1 MNKIV
6 NQLKGDK
13 TIWAVII
20 LLAIVSFLPVYSA
33 STNLVYTV
41 GNGTGSTFMLLL
53 KHLTHLFIGMLIVF
67 LVHKIHFE
75 KFKKYSIFAIW
86 IIIPALLFTLLQGK
100 TIGGANASRWLVIP
114 FVNFSFQPSTLA
126 FTILMVYLARTLT
139 KINETKYTFRD
150 SVIQIWIPVGAVLI
164 FILPSNFSTAA
175 LMFAMV
181 FMLLYIGQYPLKY
194 LGIVLTTGIAL
205 LALFF
210 LLAQAFP
217 KHKTFSRVNTW
228 VSRIENFTSDKPDED
243 KYQIENAKIAIA
255 VGKINGVGPG
265 KSIQKNFLPQSSSDF
280 IFAIIIEEYGLI
292 GGYVLV
298 FFYMLLFFRF
308 LIRANKTTNLFG
320 KLLIIG
326 LGFPIIIQALINMGV
341 AVELLPVTGQP
352 LPLISSGGTSI
363 WMTCLSLGIILS
375 VTKREDEIAADLKDF
390 QDKEAALQRLIERE
404 VVVMNAESS
413 EETLSEN
420 EHKVNDMKY
429 SIRESLKQEN
439 ELDTQGDSFVNGQN
453 PMKAVINKK

>member
-67 LVHKIHFE
+67 LVHKMHFE

-126 FTILMVYLARTLT
+126 FTILMVYVARTLT

>member
-67 LVHKIHFE
+67 LVHKMHFE

-86 IIIPALLFTLLQGK
+86 IIIPALLFTILQGK

-126 FTILMVYLARTLT
+126 FTILMVYVARTLT

-194 LGIVLTTGIAL
+194 LGIVLATGIAL

-413 EETLSEN
+413 EETLSKE
-420 EHKVNDMKY
+420 EHKANDMKY

-439 ELDTQGDSFVNGQN
+439 ELDTQGDSLVNGQN

>member
-1 MNKIV
+1 MNKILH
-6 NQLKGDK
+6 QLKGDK
-13 TIWAVII
+13 TIWAVIA
-20 LLAIVSFLPVYSA
+20 LLAILSFLPVYSA

-41 GNGTGSTFMLLL
+41 GNGKGSTLVLLL
-53 KHLTHLFIGMLIVF
+53 KHCSHVIIGLGIVF
-67 LVHKIHFE
+67 FIHKIHFE

-100 TIGGANASRWLVIP
+100 TIGGANASRWLEIP

-126 FTILMVYLARTLT
+126 FTILMVYVARTLT
-139 KINETKYTFRD
+139 KINETKYTFKD
-150 SVIQIWIPVGAVLI
+150 SVIQIWVPVGSVLI

-194 LGIVLTTGIAL
+194 LAIVLAAGLAL

-228 VSRIENFTSDKPDED
+228 VSRIENFTTDKPDED

-280 IFAIIIEEYGLI
+280 IFAIIVEEYGLI

-308 LIRANKTTNLFG
+308 LIRANKTSNLFG
-320 KLLIIG
+320 KLLVIG

-404 VVVMNAESS
+404 VVVMNAENAA
-413 EETLSEN
+413 ETLSED
-420 EHKVNDMKY
+420 EHKVNNMKY

-439 ELDTQGDSFVNGQN
+439 EAEQQGDSLVNGQN
-453 PMKAVINKK
+453 PMNAVINKK

>member
-1 MNKIV
+1 MNKII

-13 TIWAVII
+13 TIWAVIV
-20 LLAIVSFLPVYSA
+20 LLALVSFLPVYSA

-41 GNGTGSTFMLLL
+41 GNGKGSTLILLL
-53 KHLTHLFIGMLIVF
+53 KHCTHVIIGLGIVF
-67 LVHKIHFE
+67 FIHKLHFE

-100 TIGGANASRWLVIP
+100 TIGGANASRWLEIP

-126 FTILMVYLARTLT
+126 FAILMVYVARTLT
-139 KINETKYTFRD
+139 KINETKYTFKD

-194 LGIVLTTGIAL
+194 LGIVLAIGMAS

-228 VSRIENFTSDKPDED
+228 VSRIENFTTDKPDED

-308 LIRANKTTNLFG
+308 LIRANKTKNLFG

-404 VVVMNAESS
+404 VVVMNAENAA
-413 EETLSEN
+413 ENLSED

-429 SIRESLKQEN
+429 SIRESLKQDN
-439 ELDTQGDSFVNGQN
+439 ETEQGDSLVNGQN
-453 PMKAVINKK
+453 PMNAVINKK

>member
-1 MNKIV
+1 MNKII

-13 TIWAVII
+13 TIWAVIV
-20 LLAIVSFLPVYSA
+20 LLALVSFLPVYSA

-41 GNGTGSTFMLLL
+41 GNGKGSTLILLL
-53 KHLTHLFIGMLIVF
+53 KHCTHVIIGLGIVF
-67 LVHKIHFE
+67 FIHKLHFE

-100 TIGGANASRWLVIP
+100 TIGGANASRWLEIP

-126 FTILMVYLARTLT
+126 FAILMVYVARTLT
-139 KINETKYTFRD
+139 KINETKYTFKD

-194 LGIVLTTGIAL
+194 LGIVLAIGLAS

-404 VVVMNAESS
+404 VVVMNAENS
-413 EETLSEN
+413 EETLSED

-439 ELDTQGDSFVNGQN
+439 ELKTQGDSLVNGQN
-453 PMKAVINKK
+453 PMNAVINKK

>member
-67 LVHKIHFE
+67 LVHKMPFE

-126 FTILMVYLARTLT
+126 FTILMVYVARTLT
-139 KINETKYTFRD
+139 KINETKYTFKD

-194 LGIVLTTGIAL
+194 LGIILASGIAL

-308 LIRANKTTNLFG
+308 LIRANKTNNLFG

-390 QDKEAALQRLIERE
+390 QDREAALQRLIERE
-404 VVVMNAESS
+404 VVVMNAENSDETTS
-413 EETLSEN
+413 EDKK
-420 EHKVNDMKY
+420 KVNNMKY

-439 ELDTQGDSFVNGQN
+439 EIDQQGDSLINGQN
-453 PMKAVINKK
+453 PINAVINKK

>member
-53 KHLTHLFIGMLIVF
+53 KHFTHLFIGMLIVF
-67 LVHKIHFE
+67 FVHKMHFE

-126 FTILMVYLARTLT
+126 FAILMVYVARTLT
-139 KINETKYTFRD
+139 KINETKYTFKD
-150 SVIQIWIPVGAVLI
+150 SVIQIWMPVGAVLL

-194 LGIVLTTGIAL
+194 LGIVLAIGVAA

-228 VSRIENFTSDKPDED
+228 VSRIENFTTDKPDED

-292 GGYVLV
+292 GGYTLV

-404 VVVMNAESS
+404 VVVMNTENS
-413 EETLSEN
+413 EETLSED
-420 EHKVNDMKY
+420 EYKVKDMKY

-439 ELDTQGDSFVNGQN
+439 ELDTQGDSLVNGQN
-453 PMKAVINKK
+453 PMNAVINKK

>member
-67 LVHKIHFE
+67 LVHKMPFE

-126 FTILMVYLARTLT
+126 FTILMVYVARTLT
-139 KINETKYTFRD
+139 KINETKYTFKD

-194 LGIVLTTGIAL
+194 LGIILASGIAL

-308 LIRANKTTNLFG
+308 LIRANKTNNLFG

-390 QDKEAALQRLIERE
+390 QDREAALQRLIERE
-404 VVVMNAESS
+404 VVVMNAENSDETTS
-413 EETLSEN
+413 EDEK
-420 EHKVNDMKY
+420 KVNNMKY

-439 ELDTQGDSFVNGQN
+439 EIDQQGDSLINGQN
-453 PMKAVINKK
+453 PMNAVINKK

>member
-67 LVHKIHFE
+67 LVHKMHFE

-126 FTILMVYLARTLT
+126 FTILMVYVARTLT

-194 LGIVLTTGIAL
+194 LGIVLATGIAL

-404 VVVMNAESS
+404 VVVMNAENS
-413 EETLSEN
+413 EETLSED

-439 ELDTQGDSFVNGQN
+439 ELDTQGDSLVNGQN

>member
-67 LVHKIHFE
+67 LVHKMPFE

-126 FTILMVYLARTLT
+126 FTILMVYVARTLT
-139 KINETKYTFRD
+139 KINETKYTFKD
-150 SVIQIWIPVGAVLI
+150 SVIQIWIPVGAVLL

-194 LGIVLTTGIAL
+194 LGIILASGIAL

-308 LIRANKTTNLFG
+308 LIRANKTNNLFG

-390 QDKEAALQRLIERE
+390 QDREAALQRLIERE
-404 VVVMNAESS
+404 VVVMNAENSNETTS
-413 EETLSEN
+413 EDEK
-420 EHKVNDMKY
+420 KVNNMKY

-439 ELDTQGDSFVNGQN
+439 EIDQQGDSLINGQN
-453 PMKAVINKK
+453 PINAVINKK

>member
-67 LVHKIHFE
+67 LVHKMPFE

-126 FTILMVYLARTLT
+126 FTILMVYVARTLT
-139 KINETKYTFRD
+139 KINETKYTFKD

-194 LGIVLTTGIAL
+194 LGIVLATGIAL

-308 LIRANKTTNLFG
+308 LIRANKTNNLFG

-404 VVVMNAESS
+404 VVVMNAENSDETTS
-413 EETLSEN
+413 EDEK
-420 EHKVNDMKY
+420 KVNNMKY

-439 ELDTQGDSFVNGQN
+439 EIDQQGDSLINGQN
-453 PMKAVINKK
+453 PMNAVINKK

>member
-67 LVHKIHFE
+67 LVHKMPFE

-126 FTILMVYLARTLT
+126 FTILMVYVARTLT
-139 KINETKYTFRD
+139 KINETKYTFKD

-194 LGIVLTTGIAL
+194 LGIILASGIAL

-308 LIRANKTTNLFG
+308 LIRANKTNNLFG

-375 VTKREDEIAADLKDF
+375 VTKKEDEIAADLKDF
-390 QDKEAALQRLIERE
+390 QDREAALQRLIERE
-404 VVVMNAESS
+404 VVVMNAENSDETTS
-413 EETLSEN
+413 EDEK
-420 EHKVNDMKY
+420 KVNNMKY

-439 ELDTQGDSFVNGQN
+439 EIDQQGDSLINGQN
-453 PMKAVINKK
+453 PMNAVINKK

>member
-67 LVHKIHFE
+67 LVHKMHFE

-86 IIIPALLFTLLQGK
+86 IIIPALLFTILQGK

-126 FTILMVYLARTLT
+126 FTILMVYVARTLT

-194 LGIVLTTGIAL
+194 LGIVLATGIAL

-390 QDKEAALQRLIERE
+390 QDKEEALQRLIERE

-413 EETLSEN
+413 KETLSEE
-420 EHKVNDMKY
+420 EHKANDMKY

-439 ELDTQGDSFVNGQN
+439 ELDTQGDSLVNGQN

>member
-67 LVHKIHFE
+67 LVHKMPFE

-100 TIGGANASRWLVIP
+100 TISGANASRWLVIP

-126 FTILMVYLARTLT
+126 FTILMVYVARTLT

-194 LGIVLTTGIAL
+194 LGIVLATGIAL

-308 LIRANKTTNLFG
+308 LIRANKTNNLFG

-390 QDKEAALQRLIERE
+390 QDREAALQRLIERE
-404 VVVMNAESS
+404 VVVMNAENSDETTS
-413 EETLSEN
+413 EDEK
-420 EHKVNDMKY
+420 KVNNMKY

-439 ELDTQGDSFVNGQN
+439 EIDQQGDSLINGQN
-453 PMKAVINKK
+453 PMNAVINKK

>member
-67 LVHKIHFE
+67 LVHKMPFE

-126 FTILMVYLARTLT
+126 FTILMVYVARTLT

-194 LGIVLTTGIAL
+194 LGIVLATGIAL

-308 LIRANKTTNLFG
+308 LIRANKTNNLFG

-390 QDKEAALQRLIERE
+390 QDREAALQRLIERE
-404 VVVMNAESS
+404 VVVMNAENSDETTS
-413 EETLSEN
+413 EDEK
-420 EHKVNDMKY
+420 KVNNMKY

-439 ELDTQGDSFVNGQN
+439 EIDQQGDSLINGQN
-453 PMKAVINKK
+453 PMNAVINKK

>member
-1 MNKIV
+1 MNKII

-13 TIWAVII
+13 TIWAVIV
-20 LLAIVSFLPVYSA
+20 LLALVSFLPVYSA

-41 GNGTGSTFMLLL
+41 GNGKGSTLILLL
-53 KHLTHLFIGMLIVF
+53 KHCTHVIIGLGIVF
-67 LVHKIHFE
+67 FIHKLHFE

-100 TIGGANASRWLVIP
+100 TIGGANASRWLEIP

-126 FTILMVYLARTLT
+126 FAILMVYVARTLT
-139 KINETKYTFRD
+139 KINETKYTFKD

-194 LGIVLTTGIAL
+194 LGIVLAIGLAS

-255 VGKINGVGPG
+255 VGKINGLGPG

-404 VVVMNAESS
+404 VVVMNAENAA
-413 EETLSEN
+413 ENLSED

-429 SIRESLKQEN
+429 SIRESLKQDN
-439 ELDTQGDSFVNGQN
+439 ETEQGDSLVNGQN
-453 PMKAVINKK
+453 PMNAVINKK

>member
-1 MNKIV
+1 
-6 NQLKGDK
+6 
-13 TIWAVII
+13 
-20 LLAIVSFLPVYSA
+20 
-33 STNLVYTV
+33 
-41 GNGTGSTFMLLL
+41 
-53 KHLTHLFIGMLIVF
+53 VF
-67 LVHKIHFE
+67 LRHKLHFE

-100 TIGGANASRWLVIP
+100 TIGGANASRWLEIP

-126 FTILMVYLARTLT
+126 FAILMVYVARTLT
-139 KINETKYTFRD
+139 KINETKYTFKD

-194 LGIVLTTGIAL
+194 LGIVLAIGLAS

-228 VSRIENFTSDKPDED
+228 VSRIENFTTDKPDED

-308 LIRANKTTNLFG
+308 LIRANKTKNLFG

-375 VTKREDEIAADLKDF
+375 VTKKEDEIAADLKDF

-404 VVVMNAESS
+404 VVVMNAENAT
-413 EETLSEN
+413 ENLSED
-420 EHKVNDMKY
+420 EHKIKDMKY
-429 SIRESLKQEN
+429 SIRESLKQDN
-439 ELDTQGDSFVNGQN
+439 ETEQGDSLVNGQN
-453 PMKAVINKK
+453 PMNAVINKK

>member
-67 LVHKIHFE
+67 LVHKMPFE

-126 FTILMVYLARTLT
+126 FTILMVYVARTLT
-139 KINETKYTFRD
+139 KINETKYTFKD

-194 LGIVLTTGIAL
+194 LGIILASGIAL

-308 LIRANKTTNLFG
+308 LIRANKTNNLFG

-404 VVVMNAESS
+404 VVVMNAENSDETTS
-413 EETLSEN
+413 EDEK
-420 EHKVNDMKY
+420 KVNNMKY

-439 ELDTQGDSFVNGQN
+439 EIDQQGDSLINGQN
-453 PMKAVINKK
+453 PMNAVINKK

>member
-6 NQLKGDK
+6 NLLKGDK

-53 KHLTHLFIGMLIVF
+53 KHFTHLFIGMLIVF
-67 LVHKIHFE
+67 FVHKMHFE

-126 FTILMVYLARTLT
+126 FAILMVYVARTLT
-139 KINETKYTFRD
+139 KINETKYTFID
-150 SVIQIWIPVGAVLI
+150 SVIQIWLPVGAVLL

-194 LGIVLTTGIAL
+194 LGIVLASGAAL
-205 LALFF
+205 LLLFF

-228 VSRIENFTSDKPDED
+228 VSRIENFTTDKPDED

-292 GGYVLV
+292 GGYTLV

-404 VVVMNAESS
+404 VVVMNAENSL
-413 EETLSEN
+413 ETLSED

-439 ELDTQGDSFVNGQN
+439 ELDTKGDSLVNGQN
-453 PMKAVINKK
+453 PINSVINKK

>member
-53 KHLTHLFIGMLIVF
+53 KHFTHLFIGMLIVF
-67 LVHKIHFE
+67 FVHKMHFE

-126 FTILMVYLARTLT
+126 FAILMVYVARTLT
-139 KINETKYTFRD
+139 KINETKYTFKD
-150 SVIQIWIPVGAVLI
+150 SVIQIWMPVSAVLL

-194 LGIVLTTGIAL
+194 LGIVLAIGVAA

-228 VSRIENFTSDKPDED
+228 VSRIENFTTDKPDED

-404 VVVMNAESS
+404 VVVMNAENS
-413 EETLSEN
+413 EETLSED
-420 EHKVNDMKY
+420 EYKVKDMKY

-439 ELDTQGDSFVNGQN
+439 ELDTQGDSLVNGQN
-453 PMKAVINKK
+453 PMNTVINKK

>member
-126 FTILMVYLARTLT
+126 FTILMVYVARTLT

>member
-1 MNKIV
+1 MNKII

-13 TIWAVII
+13 TIWAVIV
-20 LLAIVSFLPVYSA
+20 LLALVSFLPVYSA

-41 GNGTGSTFMLLL
+41 GNGKGSTLILLL
-53 KHLTHLFIGMLIVF
+53 KHCTHVIIGLGIVF
-67 LVHKIHFE
+67 FIHKLHFE

-100 TIGGANASRWLVIP
+100 TIGGANASRWLEIP

-126 FTILMVYLARTLT
+126 FAILMVYVARTLT
-139 KINETKYTFRD
+139 KINETKYTFKD

-194 LGIVLTTGIAL
+194 LGIVLAIGLAS

-228 VSRIENFTSDKPDED
+228 VSRIENFTTDKPDED

-308 LIRANKTTNLFG
+308 LIRANKTKNLFG

-375 VTKREDEIAADLKDF
+375 VTKKEDEIAADLKDF

-404 VVVMNAESS
+404 VVVMNAENAT
-413 EETLSEN
+413 ENLSED
-420 EHKVNDMKY
+420 EHKIKDMKY

-439 ELDTQGDSFVNGQN
+439 ETEQGDSLVNGQN
-453 PMKAVINKK
+453 PMNAVINKK

>member
-53 KHLTHLFIGMLIVF
+53 KHFTHLFIGMLIVF
-67 LVHKIHFE
+67 FVHKIHFE

-126 FTILMVYLARTLT
+126 FAILMVYVARTLT
-139 KINETKYTFRD
+139 KINETKYTFKD
-150 SVIQIWIPVGAVLI
+150 SVIQIWMPVGAVLL
-164 FILPSNFSTAA
+164 FILPSNFSTSA

-194 LGIVLTTGIAL
+194 LGIVLAIGVAA

-228 VSRIENFTSDKPDED
+228 VSRIENFTTDKPDED

-404 VVVMNAESS
+404 VVVMNAENS
-413 EETLSEN
+413 EETLSED
-420 EHKVNDMKY
+420 EYKVKDMKY

-439 ELDTQGDSFVNGQN
+439 ELDTQGDSLVNGQN
-453 PMKAVINKK
+453 PMNAVINKK

>member
-53 KHLTHLFIGMLIVF
+53 KHCTHLFIGMLIVF
-67 LVHKIHFE
+67 FVHKMHFE

-126 FTILMVYLARTLT
+126 FAILMVYVARTLT
-139 KINETKYTFRD
+139 KINETKYTFKD
-150 SVIQIWIPVGAVLI
+150 SVIQIWLPVGAVLL

-194 LGIVLTTGIAL
+194 LGYVLAIGVAV

-228 VSRIENFTSDKPDED
+228 VSRIENFTTDKPDED

-404 VVVMNAESS
+404 VVVMNAENS
-413 EETLSEN
+413 EETLSED
-420 EHKVNDMKY
+420 EHKVKDLKY
-429 SIRESLKQEN
+429 SISESLKQEN
-439 ELDTQGDSFVNGQN
+439 ELDTQGDSLVNGQN
-453 PMKAVINKK
+453 PMNAVINKK

>member
-53 KHLTHLFIGMLIVF
+53 KHFTHLFIGMLIVF
-67 LVHKIHFE
+67 FVHKMHFE

-126 FTILMVYLARTLT
+126 FAILMVYVARTLT
-139 KINETKYTFRD
+139 KINETKYTFKD
-150 SVIQIWIPVGAVLI
+150 SVIQIWMPVGAVLL

-194 LGIVLTTGIAL
+194 LGIVLAIGVAA

-228 VSRIENFTSDKPDED
+228 VSRIENFTTDKPDED

-404 VVVMNAESS
+404 VVVMNAENS
-413 EETLSEN
+413 EETLSED
-420 EHKVNDMKY
+420 EYKVKDMKY

-439 ELDTQGDSFVNGQN
+439 ELDTQGDSLVNGQN
-453 PMKAVINKK
+453 PMNTVINKK

>member
-1 MNKIV
+1 MNKII

-13 TIWAVII
+13 TIWAVIV
-20 LLAIVSFLPVYSA
+20 LLALVSFLPVYSA

-41 GNGTGSTFMLLL
+41 GNGKGSTLILLL
-53 KHLTHLFIGMLIVF
+53 KHCTHVIIGLGIVF
-67 LVHKIHFE
+67 FIHKLHFE

-100 TIGGANASRWLVIP
+100 TIGGANASRWLEIP

-126 FTILMVYLARTLT
+126 FAILMVYVARTLT
-139 KINETKYTFRD
+139 KINETKYTFKD

-194 LGIVLTTGIAL
+194 LGIVLAIGLAS

-228 VSRIENFTSDKPDED
+228 VSRIENFTTDKPDED

-308 LIRANKTTNLFG
+308 LIRANKTKNLFG

-404 VVVMNAESS
+404 VVVMNAENS
-413 EETLSEN
+413 EETLSED

-429 SIRESLKQEN
+429 SIRESLKQDN
-439 ELDTQGDSFVNGQN
+439 ETEQGDSLVNGQN
-453 PMKAVINKK
+453 PMNAVINKK

>member
-67 LVHKIHFE
+67 LVHKMHFE

-86 IIIPALLFTLLQGK
+86 IIIPALLFTILQGK

-126 FTILMVYLARTLT
+126 FTILMVYVARTLT

-194 LGIVLTTGIAL
+194 LGIVLATGIAL

-413 EETLSEN
+413 EETLSEE
-420 EHKVNDMKY
+420 EHKANDMKY

-439 ELDTQGDSFVNGQN
+439 ELDTQGDSLVNGQN